1 MFHADYF
8 AGIFADCF
16 ADSREI
22 NCCTFLER
30 ESADF

>member
-8 AGIFADCF
+8 AGMFADCF
-16 ADSREI
+16 AGTEGCRI
-22 NCCTFLER
+22 LER